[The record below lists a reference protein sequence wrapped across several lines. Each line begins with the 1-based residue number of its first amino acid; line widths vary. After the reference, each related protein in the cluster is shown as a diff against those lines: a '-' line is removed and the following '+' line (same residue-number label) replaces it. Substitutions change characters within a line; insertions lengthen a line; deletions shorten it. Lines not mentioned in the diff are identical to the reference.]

1 MLQRRLGTR
10 LPAGDAER
18 ESRRST
24 FPTVLAGVAGVLI
37 AMAALAAPPW
47 EFTIGLPEPGYP
59 KSDGTTLRFTEF
71 KGTRIDWGQCMDD
84 DRILEVAGSSWV
96 RSWGFKGFVTI
107 PAGREACIQA
117 VVVGLDGDELG
128 RSDPVRVSTIGPRK
142 NPLPPII
149 TRTDIEKM
157 IPWQPWL

>member
-1 MLQRRLGTR
+1 MLQASLGTR
-10 LPAGDAER
+10 NRAGDAER

-37 AMAALAAPPW
+37 AMAALAAPPPW

-59 KSDGTTLRFTEF
+59 KVDGTTLRFTEF

-84 DRILEVAGSSWV
+84 DRILEVVGSSWV
-96 RSWGFKGFVTI
+96 RSWGFKGRLTI
-107 PAGREACIQA
+107 PSGREACIQA
-117 VVVGLDGDELG
+117 IVIGLDGEEMG

-142 NPLPPII
+142 NPLVPTKLEILAW
-149 TRTDIEKM
+149 R
-157 IPWQPWL
+157 